1 MGCLQTLL
9 FDAVGRGDWAADHR
23 HRAIREE
30 LLVQRSLERR
40 WRDLV
45 RTVAPEAANQD
56 TVFAWLQV
64 VVALA
69 IELANLTVSRHDE
82 LLELRAPAAAIRRGL
97 SYIARRM

>member
-1 MGCLQTLL
+1 M
-9 FDAVGRGDWAADHR
+9 R

-30 LLVQRSLERR
+30 LLVQRSLEHR

-45 RTVAPEAANQD
+45 RTVAPEAANQP

-69 IELANLTVSRHDE
+69 IELAKVKAPDRDE
-82 LLELRAPAAAIRRGL
+82 PFELRALPPQFEEGL
-97 SYIARRM
+97 SYIAQRI